1 MQTFDEETFF
11 QNAVIK
17 PPTKI
22 DDNKRYTRI
31 VVDSKDR
38 DMTIYAEPNKYEITL
53 YDDIED
59 IITAQLLSSS
69 IPLSGYI
76 INSNHNTLAFKIGST
91 VYNAVLDDGDYTAS
105 ELASALQTKMTAAS
119 GVAFTVAYSDKTGK
133 LTISTVATNFT
144 LTIGASS
151 NTTSLGKVLG
161 FVMAKDYVST
171 SYKVIAPAKVNLEY
185 FKYIVM
191 DIDGFDINKSSNT
204 TLHKSFAVLGASQ
217 IKKNFNDSP
226 EIKKSFKPPLARL
239 YKIKVTFWDRDGN
252 LYDFNGVDHWFE
264 LLFCS
269 YKQNKK
275 YVNIYAD
282 R

>member
-1 MQTFDEETFF
+1 MQTFDEDTLYH
-11 QNAVIK
+11 NAVIK

-38 DMTIYAEPNKYEITL
+38 DMAIFPEPNKYEITL

-59 IITAQLLSSS
+59 IVTAQLLSSS
-69 IPLSGYI
+69 IPLTGYI
-76 INSNHNTLAFKIGST
+76 INSYHNTLTFTVGST
-91 VYNAVLDDGDYTAS
+91 KYNAVLDDGDYTAAD
-105 ELASALQTKMTAAS
+105 LATAIQTKMNAAS
-119 GVAFTVAYSDKTGK
+119 GVTFTVAYSDKTGK
-133 LTISTVATNFT
+133 ITISTVATNFT
-144 LTIGASS
+144 LNMGVSS

-161 FVMAKDYVST
+161 FNNAKDYVS
-171 SYKVIAPAKVNLEY
+171 SSFKVVAPARVNLDY
-185 FKYIVM
+185 FKYVVM
-191 DIDGFDINKSSNT
+191 DIDGFDINKSTNT
-204 TLHKSFAVLGASQ
+204 TLNKSFAVLGISQ
-217 IKKNFNDSP
+217 IKKNFNDAP

-239 YKIKVTFWDRDGN
+239 YKIKVSFWDRDGN

-269 YKQNKK
+269 YKQNKR

>member
-191 DIDGFDINKSSNT
+191 DIDGFDINKSGNFYNNRGSVN
-204 TLHKSFAVLGASQ
+204 HNIKIESLGLSKLQ
-217 IKKNFNDSP
+217 DK
-226 EIKKSFKPPLARL
+226 
-239 YKIKVTFWDRDGN
+239 
-252 LYDFNGVDHWFE
+252 
-264 LLFCS
+264 
-269 YKQNKK
+269 
-275 YVNIYAD
+275 
-282 R
+282 